1 MISCRIFLTIYYIF
15 HIQYTITYQRY
26 DTRPAGDLRT
36 PPTGPSPQG
45 DRKMK
50 EYNLKKEAAPYEVA
64 TAKMPPWFFAKLEAF
79 RNGNELRTRNAAV
92 NILVALGLRE
102 CGGIDSET
110 CEEFLRSQGFCGTN
124 TANKEG
130 RR

>member
-1 MISCRIFLTIYYIF
+1 MF
-15 HIQYTITYQRY
+15 TYQRY

-50 EYNLKKEAAPYEVA
+50 EYNLKKEATPFEVA

-79 RNGNELRTRNAAV
+79 RYENRLRTRNAAV

-102 CGGIDSET
+102 CGGLDPEICD
-110 CEEFLRSQGFCGTN
+110 EFLRSQGFDETISRD
-124 TANKEG
+124 G
-130 RR
+130 RGC

>member
-1 MISCRIFLTIYYIF
+1 
-15 HIQYTITYQRY
+15 
-26 DTRPAGDLRT
+26 
-36 PPTGPSPQG
+36 
-45 DRKMK
+45 MK
-50 EYNLKKEAAPYEVA
+50 EYNLKKEATPFEVA

-79 RNGNELRTRNAAV
+79 RYENRLRTRNAAV
-92 NILVALGLRE
+92 NILIALGLRE

-130 RR
+130 CR